1 MTQDHGSNW
10 TPVGSTEN
18 ISQTSCN
25 LLVANLSDILSI
37 LYNFYP
43 DCVLGA
49 APAAPSLFGFKSG
62 EPPMCMCSALKR
74 NASLMCNGRPLVYSG
89 LS

>member
-10 TPVGSTEN
+10 TPVGSTLN

-37 LYNFYP
+37 LYNFCP

-62 EPPMCMCSALKR
+62 EPPSVYVQCTETQRKPHVQWR
-74 NASLMCNGRPLVYSG
+74 ASCV
-89 LS
+89 